1 MLFAGENLR
10 DWLANLSHNVT
21 DESKKPIGLVSTLQE
36 EDIPETGGS
45 IDYVPD
51 GPGTRPETDLYNEYL
66 DKKIKELGEL
76 EEDRW
81 EPEEDE
87 DPDPADP
94 ADPADPEDPVDEID
108 PERKAAQDEL
118 IKRWGAQIAE
128 DGGTDYARII
138 ADGLRSSR
146 VATPEDFDHFH
157 WAFQDDDHGLGG
169 WKKIGGGN
177 KMGSGGAAVSAARK
191 AGERSGPGLGFAV
204 GQAVRGV
211 KARFSDT
218 QGKGIKTGADGF
230 GYSNHSR
237 KNSYNT
243 HGVGQ

>member
-1 MLFAGENLR
+1 MQFAGENLR
-10 DWLANLSHNVT
+10 EWLANLSHNVT
-21 DESKKPIGLVSTLQE
+21 DRSKEPIGLVSTLQE

-76 EEDRW
+76 EEDKW
-81 EPEEDE
+81 EPKEDE
-87 DPDPADP
+87 DPDPGPVDP
-94 ADPADPEDPVDEID
+94 DPDPVDPDPDPEID
-108 PERKAAQDEL
+108 PARKAAQDEL

-146 VATPEDFDHFH
+146 VATPEDFDNFY

-177 KMGSGGAAVSAARK
+177 KMGSGGAAINAAR
-191 AGERSGPGLGFAV
+191 ASGENSGPGLGFAV

-211 KARFSDT
+211 KARFSPT
-218 QGKGIKTGADGF
+218 QGKGIPTGAK
-230 GYSNHSR
+230 GYRGHM
-237 KNSYNT
+237 
-243 HGVGQ
+243 